1 MSWKPIENF
10 FEDPEV
16 TVVTCETPFFEVIT
30 KGRLC
35 LWVRFSKNH
44 HLLTFMTVGSDL
56 SVVWSFRLLCEIDMI
71 ISKPANIYFIS

>member
-1 MSWKPIENF
+1 MAVESDLSVVWSPRLLYEIDMIISKLANIYFMSWKPIENF

-35 LWVRFSKNH
+35 LGV
-44 HLLTFMTVGSDL
+44 
-56 SVVWSFRLLCEIDMI
+56 
-71 ISKPANIYFIS
+71 